1 MPLLLILHTT
11 SLTMRDN
18 STMRKLSG
26 VLLID
31 DDDTTNFLNQR
42 LLDRMEVTD
51 NIRTFVNGKQAF
63 DYLYNVSNNNYE
75 EESSNYFLPEL
86 IFLDINMPVMDG
98 FELLDLYERL
108 DASFR
113 ERIVM
118 AVLTTSTHPQD
129 TANSKK
135 YNAEYLTKPLTAEKV
150 TALLNQHFKTQEE
163 NTK

>member
-1 MPLLLILHTT
+1 MK
-11 SLTMRDN
+11 
-18 STMRKLSG
+18 KLSG
-26 VLLID
+26 ILLID

-75 EESSNYFLPEL
+75 EESRSYFQPEL

-98 FELLDLYERL
+98 FEMLNLYERL
-108 DASFR
+108 DPEFR
-113 ERIVM
+113 KGIVM

-129 TANSKK
+129 TANSEK
-135 YNAEYLTKPLTAEKV
+135 YNAEYLTKPLTVEKV
-150 TALLNQHFKTQEE
+150 SALLAKHFSEE
-163 NTK
+163 QNKV

>member
-1 MPLLLILHTT
+1 MLT
-11 SLTMRDN
+11 SDDN
-18 STMRKLSG
+18 TMRKLTG

-51 NIRTFVNGKQAF
+51 NIRTFINGKQAF

-75 EESSNYFLPEL
+75 AESSNYFRPEL

-108 DASFR
+108 DADFR
-113 ERIVM
+113 KRIIM

-129 TANSKK
+129 TANSK
-135 YNAEYLTKPLTAEKV
+135 NIMLSTL
-150 TALLNQHFKTQEE
+150 QSR
-163 NTK
+163 

>member
-1 MPLLLILHTT
+1 MKK
-11 SLTMRDN
+11 
-18 STMRKLSG
+18 KLSG

-42 LLDRMEVTD
+42 LLDRMKVTD

-75 EESSNYFLPEL
+75 KEDSNYFKPEL

-98 FELLDLYERL
+98 FEMLELYERL
-108 DASFR
+108 DAGFR
-113 ERIVM
+113 SNIIM

-129 TANSKK
+129 TANFKR

-150 TALLNQHFKTQEE
+150 NALLKKHFEQKEA
-163 NTK
+163 

>member
-1 MPLLLILHTT
+1 MK
-11 SLTMRDN
+11 
-18 STMRKLSG
+18 KLSG

-75 EESSNYFLPEL
+75 EASEGYFQPEL

-98 FELLDLYERL
+98 FEMLNLYERL
-108 DASFR
+108 NPEFR
-113 ERIVM
+113 KGIVM

-129 TANSKK
+129 TANSEK
-135 YNAEYLTKPLTAEKV
+135 YNAEYLTKPLTVEKV
-150 TALLNQHFKTQEE
+150 SALLAKHFKQGDGKADEASI
-163 NTK
+163 NQA